1 MSADQEMKKMLSR
14 VLAYLDDRAHT
25 EEHLRRQ
32 LHDANNTIASR
43 ERSNR
48 ETNRHW
54 EQVVAGL
61 RKELNARLGSE
72 K

>member
-1 MSADQEMKKMLSR
+1 MSADQEMKKTLSR
-14 VLAYLDDRAHT
+14 VLADLDD
-25 EEHLRRQ
+25 LRRQ